1 MGVIQMKEL
10 LFSNEVVL
18 EDERVM
24 KLDYSLTE
32 KLLDSDQKAPYYGV
46 EVTKKLDDVIESDE
60 VTGISTSRDA
70 VVCMIKKLFQFEVTP
85 ISMIE
90 ILDELVTQG
99 I

>member
-1 MGVIQMKEL
+1 MKEL

-32 KLLDSDQKAPYYGV
+32 KHLDSDQKASYYGV
-46 EVTKKLDDVIESDE
+46 VVTKKLDNVIESDE

-70 VVCMIKKLFQFEVTP
+70 VISMIKKLFQFEVTP

-99 I
+99 M